1 LTVLVDPRHPA
12 AQDSATAQRHD
23 LKEDMMRVRGVVAAV
38 IVGAAVLATPAVATA
53 AFPGANGRIV
63 FEQGGIIYSIRQD
76 GSDRRQL
83 TTDTRSHSPRWSP
96 DGGSIAFHRAGDVWV
111 MNANGSAAHRLTSG
125 AANDINPSWSPDGGQ
140 VVFSRT
146 TTGTP
151 AGRSLYVVSAAGG
164 AAHLLTARSDGCAV
178 EPTWSA
184 TGRYVVYWDQ
194 CASGVNAGGNA
205 IRKVDTR
212 TGRISVVVGVDGL
225 AQPGGRVFFFGT
237 GPDVTP
243 GGGRVVFTAAD
254 PSGGCGVAITDLAG
268 GGFRFLSLPVDCGV
282 FRSDDPAVS
291 PDGTQVVFTAGNE
304 NPQLAVVRTAGSRQ
318 LGRNIYESGTNDFPL
333 RPDWQP
339 RP

>member
-1 LTVLVDPRHPA
+1 
-12 AQDSATAQRHD
+12 
-23 LKEDMMRVRGVVAAV
+23 MMRIRRVVATLLM
-38 IVGAAVLATPAVATA
+38 GAAVLVMPGVATA
-53 AFPGANGRIV
+53 AFSGANGRIV
-63 FEQGGIIYSIRQD
+63 FEQGGVIYSIRPD

-96 DGGSIAFHRAGDVWV
+96 DGRLIAFHRAGDIWV
-111 MNANGSAAHRLTSG
+111 MQAGGSSAHRITSG
-125 AANDINPSWSPDGGQ
+125 AANDINPSWSPDGGRL
-140 VVFSRT
+140 VFSRT
-146 TTGTP
+146 TTGTL

-164 AAHLLTARSDGCAV
+164 AARLLTSRPDGCAV

-194 CASGVNAGGNA
+194 CDSGVSSGGNA
-205 IRKVDTR
+205 IRKIN
-212 TGRISVVVGVDGL
+212 TGTGAISVVVGVGGLTQPDGT
-225 AQPGGRVFFFGT
+225 VHFFGT

-254 PSGGCGVAITDLAG
+254 PSDLCGVAITDLSG
-268 GGFRFLSLPVDCGV
+268 GGFRFLSVPIDCGV
-282 FRSDDPAVS
+282 FLSDDPAVS

-304 NPQLAVVRTAGSRQ
+304 NPQLNVVSTAGSGQ
-318 LGRNIYESGTNDFPL
+318 PGRNIYESGTNDFPL